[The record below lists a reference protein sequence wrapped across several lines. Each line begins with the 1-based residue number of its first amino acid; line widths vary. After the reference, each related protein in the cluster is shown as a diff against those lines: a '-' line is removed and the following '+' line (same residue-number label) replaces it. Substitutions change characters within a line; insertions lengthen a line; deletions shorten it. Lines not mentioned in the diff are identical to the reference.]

1 MREATKQATLLLLFC
16 LENRLI
22 LDTFNCL
29 DLEDSVIAKLWNHIQ
44 QFIYNLSFRLYA
56 VFWFWWDIEFGNL
69 LKGLVRRRVLSRGHL
84 YLWRSATR
92 LLRDLSVCSLT
103 EAWNDMLP
111 HFITMD
117 VSMAVCPISAYTKDC
132 VLANAARRWQD
143 WARSTC
149 TGADACCHW
158 KLPPTMGKVG
168 KESKSSG
175 RCAVL
180 RRLWKNWNVQTAGPG
195 RSTDKT
201 ERLRGLRS
209 SGPGNIQTGIFD
221 LMDDPVF
228 EMRAFTKHFLSYYI
242 IYQKMNINLHM
253 FAILWILWI
262 AKTMLCRRAMRS
274 ALLSCC
280 LMFSSH
286 YLLMHF
292 RISMHLEA
300 RNCNWEPQAHCGPKG
315 REREVALWRTFVACL
330 IIGRSGFAKQARNCD
345 GNRATSHQLV

>member
-92 LLRDLSVCSLT
+92 LLRDLSVYSLS
-103 EAWNDMLP
+103 EAWHDVLP

-149 TGADACCHW
+149 TGADSCCHW
-158 KLPPTMGKVG
+158 KLPPMMGKVG

-180 RRLWKNWNVQTAGPG
+180 RRLWKNWSAQTAGPG

-209 SGPGNIQTGIFD
+209 PGPGNIQTGIFD
-221 LMDDPVF
+221 LMDDPVSKW
-228 EMRAFTKHFLSYYI
+228 ELSPSTFYHTTSYI
-242 IYQKMNINLHM
+242 
-253 FAILWILWI
+253 
-262 AKTMLCRRAMRS
+262 
-274 ALLSCC
+274 
-280 LMFSSH
+280 
-286 YLLMHF
+286 
-292 RISMHLEA
+292 
-300 RNCNWEPQAHCGPKG
+300 
-315 REREVALWRTFVACL
+315 
-330 IIGRSGFAKQARNCD
+330 
-345 GNRATSHQLV
+345 

>member
-221 LMDDPVF
+221 LMDDPVSKW
-228 EMRAFTKHFLSYYI
+228 ELSPSTFYHTTSYI
-242 IYQKMNINLHM
+242 KK
-253 FAILWILWI
+253 WILIYICLQSFEYSESPRRCCVEERCGQRCWAAVSCSHLTICSCISAFPCILRRGI
-262 AKTMLCRRAMRS
+262 AIENHKLTADRR
-274 ALLSCC
+274 
-280 LMFSSH
+280 
-286 YLLMHF
+286 
-292 RISMHLEA
+292 EG
-300 RNCNWEPQAHCGPKG
+300 NVKWHCGAHSLH
-315 REREVALWRTFVACL
+315 VWL
-330 IIGRSGFAKQARNCD
+330 
-345 GNRATSHQLV
+345 